1 MICLT
6 HYMNLTHYM
15 IVMTTGDLSKLDKAE
30 KREFISA
37 VNTAILKQKYRIVVR
52 RIFKQ
57 YTYNDTTYF
66 IKEYAVQ
73 KRKKFLFFHWWDFC
87 DRDERGWVKWTEKLE
102 DCEKYIYDKYLGTD
116 VKPTFEVLG
125 LIPSE

>member
-15 IVMTTGDLSKLDKAE
+15 IAMTTGDLSKLDKAE

-37 VNTAILKQKYRIVVR
+37 VNDAILKQKYRIAVR

>member
-1 MICLT
+1 
-6 HYMNLTHYM
+6 M

-37 VNTAILKQKYRIVVR
+37 VNDAILKQKYRIVVR
-52 RIFKQ
+52 KIFKLTNQ
-57 YTYNDTTYF
+57 CTFDDTTYLM
-66 IKEYAVQ
+66 KEYAVQ

-87 DRDERGWVKWTEKLE
+87 DKDDDGWVKWTDKLE
-102 DCEKYIYDKYLGTD
+102 DCEKYIYSKYLGTN

-125 LIPSE
+125 LVPSE

>member
-15 IVMTTGDLSKLDKAE
+15 IVMTNGDLSKLDKAE

-73 KRKKFLFFHWWDFC
+73 KRKKFLVFHWWDFC

>member
-1 MICLT
+1 
-6 HYMNLTHYM
+6 M

-37 VNTAILKQKYRIVVR
+37 VNDAILKQKYRIVVR

-57 YTYNDTTYF
+57 YTYNGTTYF

-116 VKPTFEVLG
+116 VKPTFELLG

>member
-15 IVMTTGDLSKLDKAE
+15 IVMTNGDLSKLDKAE

-87 DRDERGWVKWTEKLE
+87 DRDERGWVKWAEKLE
-102 DCEKYIYDKYLGTD
+102 DCEKYIYDKYLGTG

-125 LIPSE
+125 FIPSE

>member
-1 MICLT
+1 
-6 HYMNLTHYM
+6 M

-37 VNTAILKQKYRIVVR
+37 VNDAILKQKYRIAIR

-57 YTYNDTTYF
+57 YTYNDTTYL

-73 KRKKFLFFHWWDFC
+73 KRKKFLFSI
-87 DRDERGWVKWTEKLE
+87 GGISVTEMSM
-102 DCEKYIYDKYLGTD
+102 DG
-116 VKPTFEVLG
+116 
-125 LIPSE
+125 

>member
-1 MICLT
+1 
-6 HYMNLTHYM
+6 M

-66 IKEYAVQ
+66 IKEYTVQ
-73 KRKKFLFFHWWDFC
+73 KRKKFLVFHWWDFC

>member
-15 IVMTTGDLSKLDKAE
+15 IAMTTGDLSKLDKAE

-66 IKEYAVQ
+66 IKEYTVQ

>member
-15 IVMTTGDLSKLDKAE
+15 IVMTNGDLSKLDKAE

-57 YTYNDTTYF
+57 YTYNDTTYL

-87 DRDERGWVKWTEKLE
+87 DRNEHGWVKWTEKLE

>member
-1 MICLT
+1 MI
-6 HYMNLTHYM
+6 THYM

-37 VNTAILKQKYRIVVR
+37 VNDAILKQKYRIVLR

-57 YTYNDTTYF
+57 YTYNDTTYL

-87 DRDERGWVKWTEKLE
+87 DRNEHGWVKWTDKLE
-102 DCEKYIYDKYLGTD
+102 DCEKYIYDKYLGTG

>member
-37 VNTAILKQKYRIVVR
+37 VNDAILKQKYRIVLR

-87 DRDERGWVKWTEKLE
+87 DRDERGWVKWTEKIE
-102 DCEKYIYDKYLGTD
+102 DCEKYIYDKYLGTS

>member
-1 MICLT
+1 MTCLT

-15 IVMTTGDLSKLDKAE
+15 IAMTTGDLSKLDKAE

>member
-15 IVMTTGDLSKLDKAE
+15 IVMTNGDLSKLDKAE

-52 RIFKQ
+52 KIFKH
-57 YTYNDTTYF
+57 YTYNDTTYL

-87 DRDERGWVKWTEKLE
+87 DRNEHGWVKWTEKLE

>member
-15 IVMTTGDLSKLDKAE
+15 IVMTNGDLSKLDKAE

-37 VNTAILKQKYRIVVR
+37 VNDAILKQKYRIVVR

-57 YTYNDTTYF
+57 YTYNDTTYL

>member
-6 HYMNLTHYM
+6 NYMNLTHYM
-15 IVMTTGDLSKLDKAE
+15 IVMMTGDLSKLDKAE

-102 DCEKYIYDKYLGTD
+102 DCEKYIYDKYLGTS

>member
-1 MICLT
+1 
-6 HYMNLTHYM
+6 M
-15 IVMTTGDLSKLDKAE
+15 IVMTNGDLSKLDKAE

-102 DCEKYIYDKYLGTD
+102 DCEKYIYDKYLGTG

>member
-1 MICLT
+1 MPILDFMI
-6 HYMNLTHYM
+6 THYM
-15 IVMTTGDLSKLDKAE
+15 IVMMTGDLSKLDKAE
-30 KREFISA
+30 KRELISA
-37 VNTAILKQKYRIVVR
+37 VNDAILKQKYRIVVR

-87 DRDERGWVKWTEKLE
+87 DRNEHGWVKWTEKLE

>member
-1 MICLT
+1 MTCLT

-15 IVMTTGDLSKLDKAE
+15 IVMTNGDLSKLDKAE

-37 VNTAILKQKYRIVVR
+37 VNDAILKQKYRIVVR

>member
-1 MICLT
+1 MTCLT

-15 IVMTTGDLSKLDKAE
+15 IVMTNGDLSKLDKAE

-116 VKPTFEVLG
+116 VKPTFELLG

>member
-1 MICLT
+1 
-6 HYMNLTHYM
+6 M
-15 IVMTTGDLSKLDKAE
+15 IVMTSGDLSKLDKAE

-37 VNTAILKQKYRIVVR
+37 VNDAILKQKYRIVVR

-57 YTYNDTTYF
+57 YTYNDTTYL

-87 DRDERGWVKWTEKLE
+87 DRNEHGLVKWTQKLE